1 MVDLDGLLAAIGLHH
16 SGRTDEHTLLDIG
29 HFCRDDRNKHRIV
42 GDRQFHLG
50 AIAVL
55 DHVNRTFDAFDGAAD
70 ADGFLWPTPARLMQ
84 IKAKLAANMRCI
96 VPDIAIPGFANALR
110 DAICKHQQYP
120 DIPDQKTAANLKSL
134 THRNR
139 RAPIRS

>member
-1 MVDLDGLLAAIGLHH
+1 MRSMVPRM
-16 SGRTDEHTLLDIG
+16 RTVS
-29 HFCRDDRNKHRIV
+29 C
-42 GDRQFHLG
+42 
-50 AIAVL
+50 
-55 DHVNRTFDAFDGAAD
+55 AD
-70 ADGFLWPTPARLMQ
+70 AGKMMQ

-96 VPDIAIPGFANALR
+96 VPDIAIPWVRQRVERRYLQ
-110 DAICKHQQYP
+110 HQQYP